1 MTDAAGSAFA
11 SIVRSASSGS
21 GGERSSAAR
30 CWASAP
36 DDPSSMMEILGTRQ
50 EVEAALRLQ
59 EGIRRLRARRLAA
72 EAEQA
77 EAEGAAAAR
86 LQAAA
91 RGASARSVLEAEKAA
106 ATAIQ
111 KQVRRRSGAE
121 FSTPPEYPSP
131 ETVPPAAEAAAASIQ
146 SVYRGHVVRR
156 PSGLTVDDADA
167 PFTIRNL
174 DTGEAVALQVGGEQ
188 LVWEQLSYSTL
199 SSNPAAWE
207 ALKAESKGLLEKLAS
222 KSTFSIRSYQLCV
235 WQERW
240 VFAADDALCYQHLS
254 ADMQPTGKQKRIP
267 YSTIEFVGPF
277 DDTQFVVKCARRAY
291 TFLCDSTDTRNKW
304 IVNISKLS
312 GCSSSTQVCHKT
324 TTMGH

>member
-1 MTDAAGSAFA
+1 MSRENKLALIIGFGLVLFIGVLISDHLSEANRQVTADLAMA
-11 SIVRSASSGS
+11 I
-21 GGERSSAAR
+21 
-30 CWASAP
+30 
-36 DDPSSMMEILGTRQ
+36 DPL
-50 EVEAALRLQ
+50 
-59 EGIRRLRARRLAA
+59 
-72 EAEQA
+72 
-77 EAEGAAAAR
+77 
-86 LQAAA
+86 
-91 RGASARSVLEAEKAA
+91 
-106 ATAIQ
+106 
-111 KQVRRRSGAE
+111 
-121 FSTPPEYPSP
+121 
-131 ETVPPAAEAAAASIQ
+131 
-146 SVYRGHVVRR
+146 
-156 PSGLTVDDADA
+156 VDDADA

-235 WQERW
+235 WQERC

-277 DDTQFVVKCARRAY
+277 DDTQFGVKCARRAY

>member
-1 MTDAAGSAFA
+1 MHTFE
-11 SIVRSASSGS
+11 S
-21 GGERSSAAR
+21 GGVG
-30 CWASAP
+30 AP
-36 DDPSSMMEILGTRQ
+36 ECGHDFPDGT
-50 EVEAALRLQ
+50 
-59 EGIRRLRARRLAA
+59 RLAA
-72 EAEQA
+72 YAF
-77 EAEGAAAAR
+77 
-86 LQAAA
+86 
-91 RGASARSVLEAEKAA
+91 LERHLA
-106 ATAIQ
+106 
-111 KQVRRRSGAE
+111 
-121 FSTPPEYPSP
+121 
-131 ETVPPAAEAAAASIQ
+131 VPRV
-146 SVYRGHVVRR
+146 VYRGHVVRR

>member
-1 MTDAAGSAFA
+1 M
-11 SIVRSASSGS
+11 
-21 GGERSSAAR
+21 
-30 CWASAP
+30 
-36 DDPSSMMEILGTRQ
+36 
-50 EVEAALRLQ
+50 
-59 EGIRRLRARRLAA
+59 
-72 EAEQA
+72 
-77 EAEGAAAAR
+77 
-86 LQAAA
+86 
-91 RGASARSVLEAEKAA
+91 
-106 ATAIQ
+106 
-111 KQVRRRSGAE
+111 
-121 FSTPPEYPSP
+121 
-131 ETVPPAAEAAAASIQ
+131 
-146 SVYRGHVVRR
+146 YRGHVVRR

-174 DTGEAVALQVGGEQ
+174 DTGEATAVPLDEGEGTDGAVALPAELCSKLSFGELQ
-188 LVWEQLSYSTL
+188 PQSE
-199 SSNPAAWE
+199 AWE
-207 ALKAESKGLLEKLAS
+207 ATKKGCRGLLEKLAS
-222 KSTFSIRSYQLCV
+222 KSTFSFRSYQLCV